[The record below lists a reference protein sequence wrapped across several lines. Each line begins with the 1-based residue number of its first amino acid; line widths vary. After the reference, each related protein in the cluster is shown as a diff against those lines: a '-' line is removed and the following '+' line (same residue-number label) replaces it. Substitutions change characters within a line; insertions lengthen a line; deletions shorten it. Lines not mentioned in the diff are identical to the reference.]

1 MPESD
6 ADLGSKQILAGP
18 QDGAGRFV
26 SATTDHLPPSIA
38 IGLSVLQNASS
49 TESPILNKMN
59 AGHLTQAFD
68 QFGKADENRHRER
81 KLVITLAAAI
91 VTLAIVSLLVLCW
104 MFLHY
109 GRGEYLAPILSHLGT
124 GIAGAIGG
132 FGVSQ
137 MRQNKKR

>member
-1 MPESD
+1 MLEPE
-6 ADLGSKQILAGP
+6 ADLGSKQVLAAP

-26 SATTDHLPPSIA
+26 TAATDHLPPSIA

-49 TESPILNKMN
+49 PENPILNKVN
-59 AGHLTQAFD
+59 ATHLTQAFE
-68 QFGKADENRHRER
+68 QFGKADDNRHRER
-81 KLVITLAAAI
+81 KLVITLVAAI
-91 VTLAIVSLLVLCW
+91 AILAIVSLLLLCW

-132 FGVSQ
+132 IGFSQ
-137 MRQNKKR
+137 IRQNKKR